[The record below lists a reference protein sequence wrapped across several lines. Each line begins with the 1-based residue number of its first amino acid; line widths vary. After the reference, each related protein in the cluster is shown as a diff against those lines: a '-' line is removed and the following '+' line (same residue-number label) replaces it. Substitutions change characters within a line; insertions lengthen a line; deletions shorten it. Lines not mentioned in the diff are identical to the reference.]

1 MSKKIIITEKQ
12 ANLFKNFILENIS
25 FEEITQEACNAD
37 TNPTDAQKEKGNYKK
52 GHVNVRGFKITIE
65 NAKGSIRRYKNEDGT
80 EGKNI
85 MKNHYGYFSRTK
97 GKDGD
102 HVDVFIGN
110 YLDFDKIYVVDQINP
125 KSGEFDESKVMLGF
139 KSIESA
145 KAAYLSNFD
154 KNWKGFKTITGVSVP
169 IFKKWLY
176 RQRKQRKPFSE
187 YVHIIKNKMNESKKT
202 TKQSLNEE
210 MCTELY
216 DMFSEYTASDVLWEF
231 LEDKKNGILER
242 KWRLI
247 PKEPYWNAL
256 RGFMQY
262 GEAFRTPEYLIN
274 DWLQVIY
281 YNVITLTYITELAGH
296 SQHFPFDDF
305 NDVFFYENE
314 DEAPND
320 YYECSEYLDNLGF
333 YDWCKLPDGSD
344 AWSDYGLEP
353 LWKIITSIKDDST
366 KGEKLVA
373 INRCL
378 DVIHCRGDLASM
390 FIEGGRKSC
399 YDISHT

>member
-1 MSKKIIITEKQ
+1 MFTHYLTEKITFDEVTEE
-12 ANLFKNFILENIS
+12 AEKADKNPS
-25 FEEITQEACNAD
+25 DGRKKA
-37 TNPTDAQKEKGNYKK
+37 GNYMM
-52 GHVNVRGFKITIE
+52 GHVNIRGFKITIE
-65 NAKGSIRRYKNEDGT
+65 NAKGSIRKYKNEDGS
-80 EGKNI
+80 EGHNE
-85 MKNHYGYFSRTK
+85 MKNHYGYFSKTT

-102 HVDVFIGN
+102 HVDVFIGEN
-110 YLDFDKIYVVDQINP
+110 LDFDKVFVIDQNKP
-125 KSGEFDESKVMLGF
+125 DGTFDESKVMLGF
-139 KSIESA
+139 NSA
-145 KAAYLSNFD
+145 EEAKEAYLSNFD
-154 KNWKGFKTITGVSVP
+154 KKWKGFKCITSVSVP
-169 IFKKWLY
+169 VFKKWLY
-176 RQRKQRKPFSE
+176 RKHKQRKPFAE
-187 YVHIIKNKMNESKKT
+187 YIHIIKNKMNESKQRKRNP
-202 TKQSLNEE
+202 LNEE
-210 MCTELY
+210 MCSDLY
-216 DMFSEYTASDVLWEF
+216 DMYSEYTASNVLWEF

-256 RGFMQY
+256 KGFMQY

-274 DWLQVIY
+274 DWLQIIY

-344 AWSDYGLEP
+344 AWSDFGLEP

-390 FIEGGRKSC
+390 FIEGGSKSC

>member
-1 MSKKIIITEKQ
+1 MFTQYLTEKITFDEVTEE
-12 ANLFKNFILENIS
+12 AEKADKNPS
-25 FEEITQEACNAD
+25 DGRKKA
-37 TNPTDAQKEKGNYKK
+37 GNYMM
-52 GHVNVRGFKITIE
+52 GHVSIRGFKITIE
-65 NAKGSIRRYKNEDGT
+65 NAKGSIRKYKNEDGS
-80 EGKNI
+80 EGHNE
-85 MKNHYGYFSRTK
+85 MKNHYGYFSKTK

-102 HVDVFIGN
+102 HVDVFIGEN
-110 YLDFDKIYVVDQINP
+110 LDFDKVFVIDQNKP
-125 KSGEFDESKVMLGF
+125 DGTFDESKVMLGF
-139 KSIESA
+139 NSA
-145 KAAYLSNFD
+145 EEAKEAYLSNFD
-154 KNWKGFKTITGVSVP
+154 KKWKGFKCITSVSVP
-169 IFKKWLY
+169 VFKKWLY
-176 RQRKQRKPFSE
+176 RKHKQRKPFAE
-187 YVHIIKNKMNESKKT
+187 YIHIIKNKMNESKQRKRNP
-202 TKQSLNEE
+202 LNEE
-210 MCTELY
+210 MCSDLY
-216 DMFSEYTASDVLWEF
+216 DMYSEYTASNVLWEF

-256 RGFMQY
+256 KGFMQY

-274 DWLQVIY
+274 DWLQIIY

-344 AWSDYGLEP
+344 AWSDFGLEP

>member
-1 MSKKIIITEKQ
+1 MGKTIILTEQQLKKFTRYLTEQITFDEVTEEAEK
-12 ANLFKNFILENIS
+12 ADKEPS
-25 FEEITQEACNAD
+25 EGKKEA
-37 TNPTDAQKEKGNYKK
+37 GNYRM
-52 GHVNVRGFKITIE
+52 GHVTVRGFKITIE
-65 NAKGSIRRYKNEDGT
+65 NAKGSFRKYKDENGREGQT
-80 EGKNI
+80 E
-85 MKNHYGYFSRTK
+85 MQNHYGYFSNTEGR
-97 GKDGD
+97 DGD
-102 HVDVFIGN
+102 HVDVFIGEN
-110 YLDFDKIYVVDQINP
+110 FDFDKIYVVDQNKP
-125 KSGEFDESKVMLGF
+125 DGSFDESKVMLGF
-139 KSIESA
+139 SSMGEA
-145 KAAYLSNFD
+145 KKAYLSNFD
-154 KNWKGFKTITGVSVP
+154 KNWKGFRRITGVSVEV
-169 IFKKWLY
+169 FKKWLY
-176 RQRKQRKPFSE
+176 RKHKQRKPFSE
-187 YVHIIKNKMNESKKT
+187 YVHIMKNKMNESKKA

-216 DMFSEYTASDVLWEF
+216 DMYSEYTASDVLWEF

-242 KWRLI
+242 KWKLI

-274 DWLQVIY
+274 DWLQIIY
-281 YNVITLTYITELAGH
+281 HNVITLTYITELAGH

-314 DEAPND
+314 DDAPND
-320 YYECSEYLDNLGF
+320 YYGCSEYLDNLGF

-366 KGEKLVA
+366 KGEKLIA

-378 DVIHCRGDLASM
+378 DVAHCRGDLASM
-390 FIEGGRKSC
+390 FIEGGSRSC
-399 YDISHT
+399 YEISNT